1 MLWDINRPIS
11 SLTNFFQFYIH
22 DIQLVVFKYLIK
34 QTENPMKVFLI
45 MIVMFF
51 FVSAGFSQGVILGKV
66 HDSQSKG
73 LAFANVLLKSVPDS
87 LLIKG
92 TISDETGSYLFSEI
106 PKGEYFV
113 EVFLMG
119 YSKSYTQGFIFS
131 GIEKNELEGITVVEE
146 DTNLEE
152 VTVMATRPFFE
163 LEQGKMVV
171 NVSNSI
177 SVAGLSVIDVLDR
190 SPGVMVNRQSNSLS
204 ILGKNGVV
212 ILMNGHRFRMPM
224 EAAYQMLAGLNSSDV
239 EKIEIIT
246 VPPANYDADGD
257 AGFINIEMKKN
268 NGMIGTNGSLTVGQG
283 YGSGYN
289 GNMSFNL
296 NHQGPKFSWFGIL
309 SSTYVNQEAIWES
322 FRGNNN
328 GFEDIGIDSYTD
340 RFSTRKSINYQAGF
354 DYKLSESTILSG
366 LVSGYENRWDM
377 TAPSITTSSFSIS
390 PDSLFR
396 MNTIEKNSWSHI
408 MGNINLQ
415 HTFKNGQVISTN
427 IDYLTYKNSNPS
439 WYTIMN
445 YDESNDL
452 IDSEEFRITK
462 DTPIDLWVA
471 DMNHSMKIG
480 NSVSVESGFRGTFS
494 KLTNT
499 VVFEEKLGSDWI
511 LDPNFS
517 SDGLLNE
524 DILAAFSS
532 AKIKFDEKTSLNAGV
547 RYENT
552 KTNLTTVT
560 GEKIVDRHYGDF
572 FPTAFL
578 SRKINA
584 DNLVQVSY
592 GRRITRPTF
601 NQMAPFVMFSDP
613 FSFFAGNEN
622 ILPTY
627 TNTFKTDF
635 SHKSMIFF
643 VQYSMDK
650 NLIAA
655 FQPTLD
661 EETNTVFLRTENIDQ
676 SQTVAMMVAFP
687 LKITSWWETQ
697 NNFTANYQK
706 VNSEL
711 DGEVYEV
718 DQKGLQV
725 VLTNTFTLPKKY
737 SIELMGYY
745 TSPTLNG
752 YFKWLSR
759 GFVNLGVQKDFEKA
773 GVLRLSC
780 NDIFET
786 SQMRWKSIEGADLE
800 FSGRFKFEK
809 RVFMATYT
817 YKFGNSKIKG
827 TRNRKVGSQEE
838 QRRVT
843 N

>member
-1 MLWDINRPIS
+1 LPTITAMKPINLLTLLLVGITQSLFAQS
-11 SLTNFFQFYIH
+11 SINGRIIDTY
-22 DIQLVVFKYLIK
+22 DY
-34 QTENPMKVFLI
+34 
-45 MIVMFF
+45 
-51 FVSAGFSQGVILGKV
+51 GV
-66 HDSQSKG
+66 
-73 LAFANVLLKSVPDS
+73 AFANVLLLNHGDS
-87 LLIKG
+87 AFVKGAVTDEDGYYKLTNVDKGNYLIESSMVG
-92 TISDETGSYLFSEI
+92 F
-106 PKGEYFV
+106 
-113 EVFLMG
+113 
-119 YSKSYTQGFIFS
+119 SKSFS
-131 GIEKNELEGITVVEE
+131 SLIVSDGQKDQTIGAVILAE
-146 DTNLEE
+146 DTKQLNE
-152 VTVMATRPFFE
+152 VVIKAEKPFFE

-171 NVSNSI
+171 NVASSI
-177 SVAGLSVIDVLDR
+177 SAAGLSVIDVLDR

-204 ILGKNGVV
+204 VLGKNGVV
-212 ILMNGHRFRMPM
+212 ILMNGHRFRMPI

-257 AGFINIEMKKN
+257 AGFINIVMKKN
-268 NGMIGTNGSLTVGQG
+268 NAMIGTNGSLTIGQG

-289 GNMSFNL
+289 GNFSFNL
-296 NHQGPKFSWFGIL
+296 NHQGHKFSWFGLL
-309 SSTYVNQEAIWES
+309 SATYVDQQAEWEA

-328 GFEDIGIDSYTD
+328 GFEDIGIDTYTD

-354 DYKLSESTILSG
+354 DYKLGNKTIVSG
-366 LVSGYENRWDM
+366 LVSGYNTRWDM
-377 TAPSITTSSFSIS
+377 TAPNTTNSGYSIS
-390 PDSLFR
+390 PDTLVS
-396 MNTIEKNSWSHI
+396 MTTIEKNYWNHI
-408 MGNINLQ
+408 MANINLQ
-415 HTFKNGQVISTN
+415 HTFQNGHVISTN
-427 IDYLTYKNSNPS
+427 VDYLTYENTNPS
-439 WYTIMN
+439 WYTIMS

-452 IDSEEFRITK
+452 TGSEDFRITK

-471 DMNHSMKIG
+471 DINHSMKIG
-480 NSVSVESGFRGTFS
+480 KSVSVESGIRGAFS

-499 VVFEEKLGSDWI
+499 VVFEEKLGSDWMF
-511 LDPNFS
+511 DPNFS

-524 DILAAFSS
+524 DILAAFST
-532 AKIKFDEKTSLNAGV
+532 ANIVFDEKTTLNAGL

-552 KTNLTTVT
+552 KTDLTSVS

-584 DNLVQVSY
+584 DNLIQVSY

-601 NQMAPFVMFSDP
+601 NEMAPFVFFSDP
-613 FSFFAGNEN
+613 FTFFAGNVN

-627 TNTFKTDF
+627 TNTIKTDY
-635 SHKSMIFF
+635 SYKSWIFF

-650 NLIAA
+650 NVIAR

-661 EETNTVFLRTENIDQ
+661 EETNTVFLKTENIDQ
-676 SQTVAMMVAFP
+676 RQTVSMMVAFP
-687 LKITSWWETQ
+687 LKVTSWWEMQ

-711 DGEVYEV
+711 NEETYEV
-718 DQKGLQV
+718 EQKGLQAV
-725 VLTNTFTLPKKY
+725 MTNTFTLPKNY
-737 SIELMGYY
+737 TIELMGYY
-745 TSPTLNG
+745 ISPTIFG
-752 YFKWLSR
+752 YYTALSR
-759 GFVNLGVQKDFEKA
+759 GYVNLGIQKDFEKA

-786 SQMRWKSIEGADLE
+786 TQLRWQSFDGADLE
-800 FSGRFKFEK
+800 ITGRFKFEK

-838 QRRVT
+838 QRRIT

>member
-1 MLWDINRPIS
+1 MKKLLLPVLFFLLIS
-11 SLTNFFQFYIH
+11 T
-22 DIQLVVFKYLIK
+22 
-34 QTENPMKVFLI
+34 
-45 MIVMFF
+45 
-51 FVSAGFSQGVILGKV
+51 AFSQGIIQGKV
-66 HDSQSKG
+66 HDSQAKEMS
-73 LAFANVLLKSVPDS
+73 FANVLLWNKPDS
-87 LLIKG
+87 AMVKG
-92 TISDETGSYLFSEI
+92 VVSDESGSYIFTEI
-106 PKGEYFV
+106 PKGEYYV
-113 EVFLMG
+113 EVHILGYAKTHSPVFSFLG
-119 YSKSYTQGFIFS
+119 T
-131 GIEKNELEGITVVEE
+131 EKNNLATIILVQE

-152 VTVMATRPFFE
+152 VTVTATRPFFE
-163 LEQGKMVV
+163 LVQGKMVV
-171 NVSNSI
+171 NVANSI
-177 SVAGLSVIDVLDR
+177 SAAGLSVIDVLDR

-204 ILGKNGVV
+204 VLGKNGVV

-257 AGFINIEMKKN
+257 AGFINIVMKKDN
-268 NGMIGTNGSLTVGQG
+268 AMIGTNGILTIGQG

-289 GNMSFNL
+289 GNMSFSL

-309 SSTYVNQEAIWES
+309 SSTYVDQEAEWEA

-328 GFEDIGIDSYTD
+328 GFENIGIDTYTD

-354 DYKLSESTILSG
+354 DYKLTTNTIISGLLSG
-366 LVSGYENRWDM
+366 YNNRWDM
-377 TAPSITTSSFSIS
+377 TAPTITNSNYSIS
-390 PDSLFR
+390 PDTLVT
-396 MNTIEKNSWSHI
+396 MTTVEVNKWSHI

-415 HTFKNGQVISTN
+415 HTFKNGQVLSTN
-427 IDYLTYKNSNPS
+427 VDYLTYKNSNPS

-445 YDESNDL
+445 YNESNDL
-452 IDSEEFRITK
+452 IGSEEFRITK

-480 NSVSVESGFRGTFS
+480 KSVAVESGVRATFS
-494 KLTNT
+494 KFTNT
-499 VVFEEKLGSDWI
+499 VVFEEKFGSDWLI
-511 LDPNFS
+511 DSKFTN
-517 SDGLLNE
+517 DALLNE
-524 DILAAFSS
+524 DILAAFST
-532 AKIKFDEKTSLNAGV
+532 AKIELDEKTTLNAGL

-552 KTNLTTVT
+552 KTNLTTVS
-560 GEKIVDRHYGDF
+560 GEKIVDRNYGDF

-601 NQMAPFVMFSDP
+601 NQMAPFVFFSDP
-613 FSFFAGNEN
+613 FTFFAGNEN

-627 TNTFKTDF
+627 TNTFKTDY
-635 SHKSMIFF
+635 SYKSMIFF
-643 VQYSMDK
+643 VQYSTDK
-650 NLIAA
+650 NVIAS
-655 FQPTLD
+655 FQPSLD
-661 EETNTVFLRTENIDQ
+661 EETNTVFLRTENLDQ
-676 SQTVAMMVAFP
+676 RKTVSMMVAFP

-697 NNFTANYQK
+697 NNFTANYQR
-706 VNSEL
+706 VNSDL
-711 DGEVYEV
+711 NGEVYEV
-718 DQKGLQV
+718 DQKGIQV

-737 SIELMGYY
+737 TIELMGYY
-745 TSPTLNG
+745 ISPTING
-752 YFKWLSR
+752 YFNWLSR
-759 GFVNLGVQKDFEKA
+759 GFVNLGIQKDFEKS
-773 GVLRLSC
+773 GILRVSC

-786 SQMRWKSIEGADLE
+786 SQLRWRSFEGAELE

-827 TRNRKVGSQEE
+827 TRDRKVGSQEE

>member
-1 MLWDINRPIS
+1 MKALINS
-11 SLTNFFQFYIH
+11 VLLFF
-22 DIQLVVFKYLIK
+22 LV
-34 QTENPMKVFLI
+34 
-45 MIVMFF
+45 
-51 FVSAGFSQGVILGKV
+51 SQGFTQGIIQGKV
-66 HDSQSKG
+66 HDAKAKEMS
-73 LAFANVLLKSVPDS
+73 FANVLLWNKPDS
-87 LLIKG
+87 AMVKG
-92 TISDETGSYLFSEI
+92 VVSDESGNFIFKEI
-106 PKGEYFV
+106 PKGEYYV
-113 EVFLMG
+113 EVHILGYAKTHSPVFSFLG
-119 YSKSYTQGFIFS
+119 T
-131 GIEKNELEGITVVEE
+131 EKNNLATIILVQE
-146 DTNLEE
+146 DQNLEE
-152 VTVMATRPFFE
+152 VTVVATRPFFE

-171 NVSNSI
+171 NVANSI
-177 SVAGLSVIDVLDR
+177 SAAGLSVIDVLDR

-204 ILGKNGVV
+204 VLGKNGVV

-257 AGFINIEMKKN
+257 AGFINIVMKKDN
-268 NGMIGTNGSLTVGQG
+268 DMIGTNGILTIGQG

-289 GNMSFNL
+289 GNMSFSL

-309 SSTYVNQEAIWES
+309 SATYVDQVQEWEA

-328 GFEDIGIDSYTD
+328 GFEDIGIETTTD
-340 RFSTRKSINYQAGF
+340 RFGTRKAINYQAGF
-354 DYKLSESTILSG
+354 DYKLTTNTILSG
-366 LVSGYENRWDM
+366 LVSGYNNRWDM
-377 TAPSITTSSFSIS
+377 TAPNVTKSSYSIS
-390 PDSLFR
+390 PDTLVR
-396 MNTIEKNSWSHI
+396 MTTIEENYWSHI

-415 HTFKNGQVISTN
+415 HTFQNGQVISTN

-445 YDESNDL
+445 YNESNDL
-452 IDSEEFRITK
+452 ISSEEFRITK
-462 DTPIDLWVA
+462 DTPIDLWVT
-471 DMNHSMKIG
+471 DLNHSMKIG
-480 NSVSVESGFRGTFS
+480 KSIAVESGLRATFS
-494 KLTNT
+494 KFTNT
-499 VVFEEKLGSDWI
+499 VVFEEKLGSDWLI
-511 LDPNFS
+511 DPKFTN
-517 SDGLLNE
+517 DGLLNE

-532 AKIKFDEKTSLNAGV
+532 AKINFDEKTTLNAGV

-552 KTNLTTVT
+552 QTNLTTVS

-572 FPTAFL
+572 FPTTFL

-584 DNLVQVSY
+584 DNLIQVSY

-601 NQMAPFVMFSDP
+601 NEMAPFVFFSDP

-627 TNTFKTDF
+627 TNTFKTDY
-635 SHKSMIFF
+635 SYKSMLFF
-643 VQYSMDK
+643 VQYSTDK
-650 NLIAA
+650 NVIAS

-661 EETNTVFLRTENIDQ
+661 EETNTVFLRTENLDQ
-676 SQTVAMMVAFP
+676 RQTVAMMVAFP

-697 NNFTANYQK
+697 NNFTANYQR

-711 DGEVYEV
+711 NGEIYEV
-718 DQKGLQV
+718 DQKGIQV

-737 SIELMGYY
+737 TIELMGNYN
-745 TSPTLNG
+745 SPTING
-752 YFKWLSR
+752 YFNWLSR

-773 GVLRLSC
+773 GVLRVSC

-786 SQMRWKSIEGADLE
+786 SQLRWRSFEGAELE
-800 FSGRFKFEK
+800 FSGRLQFEK

-817 YKFGNSKIKG
+817 YKFGNSKIQG

>member
-1 MLWDINRPIS
+1 
-11 SLTNFFQFYIH
+11 
-22 DIQLVVFKYLIK
+22 
-34 QTENPMKVFLI
+34 MKTFLGLLLLLS
-45 MIVMFF
+45 IV
-51 FVSAGFSQGVILGKV
+51 SQGFSQGIIQGKV
-66 HDSQSKG
+66 HDAQAKEMSY
-73 LAFANVLLKSVPDS
+73 ANVLLWNKPDS
-87 LLIKG
+87 SMVKG
-92 TISDETGSYLFSEI
+92 VISDESGNYIFSEI

-113 EVFLMG
+113 EVHILGYAKTHSPVFSFLG
-119 YSKSYTQGFIFS
+119 T
-131 GIEKNELEGITVVEE
+131 EKNNLPTLILVQE
-146 DTNLEE
+146 DQNLEE
-152 VTVMATRPFFE
+152 VTVVATRPFFE

-171 NVSNSI
+171 NVANSI
-177 SVAGLSVIDVLDR
+177 SAAGLSVIDVLDR

-212 ILMNGHRFRMPM
+212 ILMNGHRFRMPI

-257 AGFINIEMKKN
+257 AGFINIVMKKDN
-268 NGMIGTNGSLTVGQG
+268 AMIGTNGILTIGQG

-289 GNMSFNL
+289 GNMSFSL

-309 SSTYVNQEAIWES
+309 SATYVDQVAEWEA

-328 GFEDIGIDSYTD
+328 GFEDIGIATDTD

-354 DYKLSESTILSG
+354 DYKLSSKTILSG
-366 LVSGYENRWDM
+366 LVSGYNNRWDL
-377 TAPSITTSSFSIS
+377 TAPNTTKSNYSIS
-390 PDSLFR
+390 PDTLIR
-396 MNTIEKNSWSHI
+396 MTTVEINKWSHI

-415 HTFKNGQVISTN
+415 HTFQNGQVISTN
-427 IDYLTYKNSNPS
+427 VDYLTYKNSNPS

-445 YDESNDL
+445 YNESNDL
-452 IDSEEFRITK
+452 ISSEEFRITK
-462 DTPIDLWVA
+462 DTPIDLWVT
-471 DMNHSMKIG
+471 DLNHSMKIG
-480 NSVSVESGFRGTFS
+480 KSVSLESGLRATFS
-494 KLTNT
+494 KFTNT
-499 VVFEEKLGSDWI
+499 VVFEEKLGSEWLI
-511 LDPNFS
+511 DPKFTN
-517 SDGLLNE
+517 DGLLNE
-524 DILAAFSS
+524 DILAAFST
-532 AKIKFDEKTSLNAGV
+532 AKIEFDEKTTLNAGL

-552 KTNLTTVT
+552 KTNLTTVS

-601 NQMAPFVMFSDP
+601 NQMAPFVFFSDP
-613 FSFFAGNEN
+613 FTFFAGNEN

-627 TNTFKTDF
+627 TNTFKTDY
-635 SHKSMIFF
+635 SYKSMIFF
-643 VQYSMDK
+643 VQYSLDK
-650 NLIAA
+650 NVIAS

-661 EETNTVFLRTENIDQ
+661 EETNTVFLRTENLDQ
-676 SQTVAMMVAFP
+676 SETVSMMVAFP
-687 LKITSWWETQ
+687 LKVASWWETQ
-697 NNFTANYQK
+697 NNFTANYQR

-711 DGEVYEV
+711 NGEIYEV
-718 DQKGLQV
+718 DQKGIQV

-737 SIELMGYY
+737 TIELMGYY
-745 TSPTLNG
+745 ISPTING
-752 YFKWLSR
+752 YFNWLSR
-759 GFVNLGVQKDFEKA
+759 GFVNLGIQKEFEKS
-773 GVLRLSC
+773 GTLRVSC

-786 SQMRWKSIEGADLE
+786 SQMRWRSFEGADLE

>member
-1 MLWDINRPIS
+1 MK
-11 SLTNFFQFYIH
+11 SLLFPVLFS
-22 DIQLVVFKYLIK
+22 LLI
-34 QTENPMKVFLI
+34 TT
-45 MIVMFF
+45 
-51 FVSAGFSQGVILGKV
+51 AFSQGIIQGKV
-66 HDSQSKG
+66 HDSQAKEMS
-73 LAFANVLLKSVPDS
+73 FANVLLWDKPDS
-87 LLIKG
+87 AMVKG
-92 TISDETGSYLFSEI
+92 VVSDESGNYIFTDI
-106 PKGEYFV
+106 PQGEYFV
-113 EVFLMG
+113 EVHILGYAKTYSPVFSFLG
-119 YSKSYTQGFIFS
+119 T
-131 GIEKNELEGITVVEE
+131 EKNNLATIILVQE
-146 DTNLEE
+146 DQNLDE
-152 VTVMATRPFFE
+152 VTVVATRPFFE

-171 NVSNSI
+171 NVANSI
-177 SVAGLSVIDVLDR
+177 SAAGLSVIDVLDR

-204 ILGKNGVV
+204 VLGKNGVV
-212 ILMNGHRFRMPM
+212 ILMNGHRFRMPI

-257 AGFINIEMKKN
+257 AGFINIVMKKDN
-268 NGMIGTNGSLTVGQG
+268 AMIGTNGILTIGQG

-289 GNMSFNL
+289 GNMSFSL

-309 SSTYVNQEAIWES
+309 SATYVDQVQEWEA

-328 GFEDIGIDSYTD
+328 GFEDIGIETTTES
-340 RFSTRKSINYQAGF
+340 FATRKAINYQAGF
-354 DYKLSESTILSG
+354 DYKLTTNTILSG
-366 LVSGYENRWDM
+366 LVSGYTNRWER
-377 TAPSITTSSFSIS
+377 TAPNVTKSNYSIS
-390 PDSLFR
+390 PDTLFR
-396 MNTIEKNSWSHI
+396 MTTVEINKWSHI

-415 HTFKNGQVISTN
+415 HTFQNGHVISTN

-445 YDESNDL
+445 YDESDDL
-452 IDSEEFRITK
+452 ISSQEFRISK

-471 DMNHSMKIG
+471 DLNHSMKIG
-480 NSVSVESGFRGTFS
+480 KSVAVESGLRATFS
-494 KLTNT
+494 KFTNT
-499 VVFEEKLGSDWI
+499 VAFEEKLDSDWI
-511 LDPNFS
+511 FDPDFS

-524 DILAAFSS
+524 DILAAFST
-532 AKIKFDEKTSLNAGV
+532 AKIEFDEKTTLNAGV

-552 KTNLTTVT
+552 KTNLTTVS
-560 GEKIVDRHYGDF
+560 GEEIVDRHYGDF

-584 DNLVQVSY
+584 DNLIQVSY

-601 NQMAPFVMFSDP
+601 NEMAPFVLFSDP

-627 TNTFKTDF
+627 TNTFKTDY
-635 SHKSMIFF
+635 SYKSLIFF

-650 NLIAA
+650 NLIAR

-661 EETNTVFLRTENIDQ
+661 EETNTVFLRTENLDQ
-676 SQTVAMMVAFP
+676 RETVAMMFAFP

-697 NNFTANYQK
+697 NNFTANYQR
-706 VNSEL
+706 VNSEQN
-711 DGEVYEV
+711 GEIYEV
-718 DQKGLQV
+718 DQKGIQV
-725 VLTNTFTLPKKY
+725 VLTNTFALPKKY
-737 SIELMGYY
+737 TIELMGYY
-745 TSPTLNG
+745 ISPTING
-752 YFKWLSR
+752 YFNWLSR

-773 GVLRLSC
+773 GVLRVSC

-786 SQMRWKSIEGADLE
+786 SQFRWRSFEGADLE
-800 FSGRFKFEK
+800 FSGRLKFEK

>member
-1 MLWDINRPIS
+1 MKTLILPVLF
-11 SLTNFFQFYIH
+11 SL
-22 DIQLVVFKYLIK
+22 LI
-34 QTENPMKVFLI
+34 TT
-45 MIVMFF
+45 
-51 FVSAGFSQGVILGKV
+51 AFSQGIIQGKV
-66 HDSQSKG
+66 HDSQAKEMS
-73 LAFANVLLKSVPDS
+73 FANVLLWNKPDS
-87 LLIKG
+87 AMVKG
-92 TISDETGSYLFSEI
+92 VVSDESGSYIFTEI
-106 PKGEYFV
+106 PKGEYYV
-113 EVFLMG
+113 EVYNLG
-119 YSKSYTQGFIFS
+119 YTKSSTPVFSFS
-131 GIEKNELEGITVVEE
+131 GTGKNNLATIILVQE

-152 VTVMATRPFFE
+152 VTVTATRPFFE
-163 LEQGKMVV
+163 LVQGKMVV
-171 NVSNSI
+171 NVANSI
-177 SVAGLSVIDVLDR
+177 SAAGLSVIDVLDR

-204 ILGKNGVV
+204 VLGKNGVV

-257 AGFINIEMKKN
+257 AGFINIVMKKDN
-268 NGMIGTNGSLTVGQG
+268 AMVGTNGILTIGQG

-289 GNMSFNL
+289 GNMSFSL

-309 SSTYVNQEAIWES
+309 SSTYVDQEAEWEA

-328 GFEDIGIDSYTD
+328 GFENIGIDTYTD

-354 DYKLSESTILSG
+354 DYKLTTNTIISGLLSG
-366 LVSGYENRWDM
+366 YNNRWDM
-377 TAPSITTSSFSIS
+377 TAPTITNSNYSIS
-390 PDSLFR
+390 PDTLVT
-396 MNTIEKNSWSHI
+396 MTTVEVNKWSHI

-415 HTFKNGQVISTN
+415 HTFKNGQVLSTN
-427 IDYLTYKNSNPS
+427 VDYLTYKNSNPS

-445 YDESNDL
+445 YNESNDL
-452 IDSEEFRITK
+452 IGSEEFRITK

-480 NSVSVESGFRGTFS
+480 KSVSVESGVRATFS
-494 KLTNT
+494 KFTNT
-499 VVFEEKLGSDWI
+499 VVFEEKFGSDWLI
-511 LDPNFS
+511 DSKFTN
-517 SDGLLNE
+517 DALLNE
-524 DILAAFSS
+524 DILAAFST
-532 AKIKFDEKTSLNAGV
+532 AKIELDEKTTLNAGL

-552 KTNLTTVT
+552 KTNLTTVS
-560 GEKIVDRHYGDF
+560 GEKIVDRNYGDF

-601 NQMAPFVMFSDP
+601 NQMAPFVFFSDP
-613 FSFFAGNEN
+613 FTFFAGNEN

-627 TNTFKTDF
+627 TNTFKTDY
-635 SHKSMIFF
+635 SYKSMIFF
-643 VQYSMDK
+643 VQYSTDK
-650 NLIAA
+650 NVIAS
-655 FQPTLD
+655 FQPSLD
-661 EETNTVFLRTENIDQ
+661 EETNTVFLRTENLDQ
-676 SQTVAMMVAFP
+676 RKTVSMMVAFP

-697 NNFTANYQK
+697 NNFTANYQR
-706 VNSEL
+706 VNSDL
-711 DGEVYEV
+711 NGEVYEV
-718 DQKGLQV
+718 DQKGIQV

-737 SIELMGYY
+737 TIELMGYY
-745 TSPTLNG
+745 ISPTING
-752 YFKWLSR
+752 YFNWLSR
-759 GFVNLGVQKDFEKA
+759 GFVNLGIQKDFEKS
-773 GVLRLSC
+773 GILRVSC

-786 SQMRWKSIEGADLE
+786 SQLRWRSFEGAELE

-827 TRNRKVGSQEE
+827 TRDRKVGSQEE

>member
-1 MLWDINRPIS
+1 
-11 SLTNFFQFYIH
+11 
-22 DIQLVVFKYLIK
+22 
-34 QTENPMKVFLI
+34 MKTFLGLLLLLS
-45 MIVMFF
+45 IV
-51 FVSAGFSQGVILGKV
+51 SQGFSQGIIQGKV
-66 HDSQSKG
+66 QDSQEKEMS
-73 LAFANVLLKSVPDS
+73 FANVLLWNKPDS
-87 LLIKG
+87 SMVKG
-92 TISDETGSYLFSEI
+92 VISDESGNYIFSEI

-113 EVFLMG
+113 EVHILGYAKTHSPVFSFLG
-119 YSKSYTQGFIFS
+119 T
-131 GIEKNELEGITVVEE
+131 EKNNLPTLILVQE
-146 DTNLEE
+146 DQNLEE
-152 VTVMATRPFFE
+152 VTVVATRPFFE

-171 NVSNSI
+171 NVANSI
-177 SVAGLSVIDVLDR
+177 SSAGLSVIDVLDR

-212 ILMNGHRFRMPM
+212 ILMNGHRFRMPI

-257 AGFINIEMKKN
+257 AGFINIVMKKDN
-268 NGMIGTNGSLTVGQG
+268 AMIGTNGILTIGQG

-289 GNMSFNL
+289 GNMSFSL

-309 SSTYVNQEAIWES
+309 SATYVDQVAEWEA

-328 GFEDIGIDSYTD
+328 GFEDIGIATDTD

-354 DYKLSESTILSG
+354 DYKLSSKTILSG
-366 LVSGYENRWDM
+366 LVSGYNNRWDL
-377 TAPSITTSSFSIS
+377 TAPNTTKSNYSIS
-390 PDSLFR
+390 PDTLIR
-396 MNTIEKNSWSHI
+396 MTTVEINKWSHI

-415 HTFKNGQVISTN
+415 HTFQNGQVISTN
-427 IDYLTYKNSNPS
+427 VDYLTYKNSNPS

-445 YDESNDL
+445 YNESNDL
-452 IDSEEFRITK
+452 ISSEEFRITK
-462 DTPIDLWVA
+462 DTPIDLWVT
-471 DMNHSMKIG
+471 DLNHSMKIG
-480 NSVSVESGFRGTFS
+480 KSVSLESGLRATFS
-494 KLTNT
+494 KFTNT
-499 VVFEEKLGSDWI
+499 VVFEEKLGSEWLI
-511 LDPNFS
+511 DPKFTN
-517 SDGLLNE
+517 DGLLNE
-524 DILAAFSS
+524 DILAAFST
-532 AKIKFDEKTSLNAGV
+532 AKIEFDEKTTLNAGL

-552 KTNLTTVT
+552 KTNLTTVS

-601 NQMAPFVMFSDP
+601 NQMAPFVFFSDP
-613 FSFFAGNEN
+613 FTFFAGNEN

-627 TNTFKTDF
+627 TNTFKTDY
-635 SHKSMIFF
+635 SYKSMIFF
-643 VQYSMDK
+643 VQYSLDK
-650 NLIAA
+650 NVIAS

-661 EETNTVFLRTENIDQ
+661 EETNTVFLRTENLDQ
-676 SQTVAMMVAFP
+676 SETVSMMVAFP
-687 LKITSWWETQ
+687 LKVASWWETQ
-697 NNFTANYQK
+697 NNFTANYQR

-711 DGEVYEV
+711 NGEIYEV
-718 DQKGLQV
+718 DQKGIQV

-737 SIELMGYY
+737 TIELMGYY
-745 TSPTLNG
+745 ISPTING
-752 YFKWLSR
+752 YFNWLSR
-759 GFVNLGVQKDFEKA
+759 GFVNLGIQKEFEKS
-773 GVLRLSC
+773 GTLRVSC

-786 SQMRWKSIEGADLE
+786 SQMRWRSFEGADLE

>member
-1 MLWDINRPIS
+1 MK
-11 SLTNFFQFYIH
+11 SLLFPVLFS
-22 DIQLVVFKYLIK
+22 LLI
-34 QTENPMKVFLI
+34 TT
-45 MIVMFF
+45 
-51 FVSAGFSQGVILGKV
+51 AFSQGIIQGKV
-66 HDSQSKG
+66 HDSQAKEMS
-73 LAFANVLLKSVPDS
+73 FANVLLWDKPDS
-87 LLIKG
+87 SMVKG
-92 TISDETGSYLFSEI
+92 VVSDESGNYIFTDI
-106 PKGEYFV
+106 PQGEYFV
-113 EVFLMG
+113 EVHILGYAKTYSPVFSFLG
-119 YSKSYTQGFIFS
+119 T
-131 GIEKNELEGITVVEE
+131 EKNNLATIILVQE
-146 DTNLEE
+146 DQNLDE
-152 VTVMATRPFFE
+152 VTVVATRPFFE

-171 NVSNSI
+171 NVANSI
-177 SVAGLSVIDVLDR
+177 SAAGLSVIDVLDR

-204 ILGKNGVV
+204 VLGKNGVV
-212 ILMNGHRFRMPM
+212 ILMNGHRFRMPI

-257 AGFINIEMKKN
+257 AGFINIVMKKDN
-268 NGMIGTNGSLTVGQG
+268 AMIGTNGILTIGQG

-289 GNMSFNL
+289 GNMSFSL

-309 SSTYVNQEAIWES
+309 SATYVDQVQEWEA

-328 GFEDIGIDSYTD
+328 GFEDIGIETTTES
-340 RFSTRKSINYQAGF
+340 FATRKAINYQAGF
-354 DYKLSESTILSG
+354 DYKLTTNTILSG
-366 LVSGYENRWDM
+366 LVSGYTNRWER
-377 TAPSITTSSFSIS
+377 TAPNVTKSNYSIS
-390 PDSLFR
+390 PDTLFR
-396 MNTIEKNSWSHI
+396 MTTVEINKWSHI

-415 HTFKNGQVISTN
+415 HTFQNGHVISTN

-445 YDESNDL
+445 YDESDDL
-452 IDSEEFRITK
+452 ISSQEFRISK

-471 DMNHSMKIG
+471 DLNHSMKIG
-480 NSVSVESGFRGTFS
+480 KSVAVESGLRATFS
-494 KLTNT
+494 KFTNT
-499 VVFEEKLGSDWI
+499 VAFEEKLDSDWI
-511 LDPNFS
+511 FDPDFS

-524 DILAAFSS
+524 DILAAFST
-532 AKIKFDEKTSLNAGV
+532 AKIEFDEKTTLNAGV

-552 KTNLTTVT
+552 KTNLTTVS
-560 GEKIVDRHYGDF
+560 GEEIVDRHYGDF

-584 DNLVQVSY
+584 DNLIQVSY

-601 NQMAPFVMFSDP
+601 NEMAPFVLFSDP

-627 TNTFKTDF
+627 TNTFKTDY
-635 SHKSMIFF
+635 SYKSLIFF

-650 NLIAA
+650 NLIAR

-661 EETNTVFLRTENIDQ
+661 EETNTVFLRTENLDQ
-676 SQTVAMMVAFP
+676 RETVAMMFAFP

-697 NNFTANYQK
+697 NNFTANYQR
-706 VNSEL
+706 VNSEQN
-711 DGEVYEV
+711 GEIYEV
-718 DQKGLQV
+718 DQKGIQV
-725 VLTNTFTLPKKY
+725 VLTNTFALPKKY
-737 SIELMGYY
+737 TIELMGYY
-745 TSPTLNG
+745 ISPTING
-752 YFKWLSR
+752 YFNWLSR

-773 GVLRLSC
+773 GVLRVSC

-786 SQMRWKSIEGADLE
+786 SQFRWRSFEGADLE
-800 FSGRFKFEK
+800 FSGRLKFEK